1 MTTILPSEVSDARKN
16 FILFEKT
23 YEPGC
28 FARAVPGRGRVIVA
42 GVDVGS
48 TGAKAVVLHAADG
61 GILGR
66 AEAPT
71 GYSPPRAGEAVLD
84 AALAQAGAARGDLAA
99 VVGTGYG
106 RVALPFADRR
116 VTEITCHARGARHLV
131 PEARSVLDIGGQD
144 SKLIALNP
152 DGSVRDFVMND
163 KCAAGTGRFIQNMAA
178 ALGLAM
184 EDFGTAARSAEPLA
198 LSSMCAV
205 FAETEIIG
213 LTAQGAAVEALASGI
228 MDSIARRL
236 KTLSGRVPLVPVC
249 VFTGGLARSSE
260 MAGLLAR
267 GLGVELRTPPD
278 ALYAGAIGA
287 ALIAADGLALSDP
300 QP

>member
-1 MTTILPSEVSDARKN
+1 MLHAHNS
-16 FILFEKT
+16 FILFGKT
-23 YEPGC
+23 YERRRVAQYG
-28 FARAVPGRGRVIVA
+28 ARGWPSAWGGVIVA

-48 TGAKAVVLHAADG
+48 TGAKAVVLDAASG
-61 GILGR
+61 TLLGR

-71 GYSPPRAGEAVLD
+71 GYSPPKAGEAVLD
-84 AALAQAGAARGDLAA
+84 EALREAGAARADLSS

-106 RVALPFADRR
+106 RVGLPFADRR

-131 PEARSVLDIGGQD
+131 PQARSVLDIGGQD
-144 SKLIALNP
+144 SKLIALNA

-178 ALGLAM
+178 ALGLAL
-184 EDFGTAARSAEPLA
+184 EDFGAAAQSAEPLA

-213 LTAQGAAVEALASGI
+213 LTAQGAGVAALAAGI

-236 KTLSGRVPLVPVC
+236 RTLSGRVPLVPAC
-249 VFTGGLARSSE
+249 VFTGGLARSPE
-260 MAGLLAR
+260 MAALLGR

-278 ALYAGAIGA
+278 ALFAGAIGA
-287 ALIAADGLALSDP
+287 ALIAADTSS
-300 QP
+300 